1 MSGWEVLWCQSD
13 LSYAHASPFCEVR
26 IVMEEI
32 KQWVSCKGQV
42 TFAVQTLTRYP
53 KDILDLDFHQPFLVY
68 RV

>member
-1 MSGWEVLWCQSD
+1 
-13 LSYAHASPFCEVR
+13 
-26 IVMEEI
+26 MEEI